1 MALTQALVTSGK
13 NGLETDMS
21 KEKHSFYVPHDPL
34 KTAFG
39 VNADGELVSQV
50 SMTKQEFMADCDIHN
65 ILQEFKVT
73 GQIKHLAANAAAGV
87 YTDLSELPDFQTAL
101 NTVAAGEAAFASL
114 PSKLRARFKNE
125 PAQFL
130 EFMSNPANQD
140 EIIKLGLAVDSR
152 PPAPPAEPPITLPG
166 STGG

>member
-1 MALTQALVTSGK
+1 
-13 NGLETDMS
+13 MS
-21 KEKHSFYVPHDPL
+21 KEPMRGFYHPHDPK

-39 VNADGELVSQV
+39 VNKDGEIIEQV

-65 ILQEFKVT
+65 ILAEFKVT

-87 YTDLSELPDFQTAL
+87 YADLSNLPDYQTAL

-114 PSKLRARFKNE
+114 PSKLRARFEND

-130 EFMSNPANQD
+130 AFLEDPANQD
-140 EIIKLGLAVDSR
+140 EIIALGLAVDKR
-152 PPAPPAEPPITLPG
+152 PPPAPPQNGAENTPPGP
-166 STGG
+166 TGGAGGSPPAEGPA